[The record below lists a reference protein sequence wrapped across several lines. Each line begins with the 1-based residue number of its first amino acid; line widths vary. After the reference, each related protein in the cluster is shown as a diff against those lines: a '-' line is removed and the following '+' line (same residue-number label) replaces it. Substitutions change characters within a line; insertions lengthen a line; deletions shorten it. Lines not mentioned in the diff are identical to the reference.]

1 MFAFSFYKI
10 QFKMKQNISL
20 QELIAI
26 NNPSKAKA
34 LVVKYG
40 YRPARNYNDL
50 IHKLFQ
56 LTREHR
62 EDGLKDLVE
71 IHPHKDLISHYS
83 TPIPVETETK
93 SNCEGDTICP
103 VCKYKQQQQQYLNF
117 EGDNAGNK
125 NTPNVNSD
133 WKSMLPLI
141 AITSLVTASL
151 VIIIK
156 GSR

>member
-1 MFAFSFYKI
+1 
-10 QFKMKQNISL
+10 MKQNISL

-40 YRPARNYNDL
+40 YRPARSYNDL

-62 EDGLKDLVE
+62 EDALKDLVE
-71 IHPHKDLISHYS
+71 IHPHKDLIINYAIPM
-83 TPIPVETETK
+83 PIATETK
-93 SNCEGDTICP
+93 SNCEGDTLCP
-103 VCKYKQQQQQYLNF
+103 VCTAKAKERYISF
-117 EGDNAGNK
+117 EGTENK
-125 NTPNVNSD
+125 LATTNSNNSD
-133 WKSMLPLI
+133 WKSMLLLI

-151 VIIIK
+151 VIAIK

>member
-50 IHKLFQ
+50 IISKFF
-56 LTREHR
+56 
-62 EDGLKDLVE
+62 
-71 IHPHKDLISHYS
+71 LISLS
-83 TPIPVETETK
+83 LPICRFILK
-93 SNCEGDTICP
+93 S
-103 VCKYKQQQQQYLNF
+103 F
-117 EGDNAGNK
+117 
-125 NTPNVNSD
+125 S
-133 WKSMLPLI
+133 LI
-141 AITSLVTASL
+141 
-151 VIIIK
+151 
-156 GSR
+156 